1 MAAKWG
7 HGLLQVRSAVR
18 VGSVAVR
25 GGSGSVVG
33 SSWCTVEV
41 EFRVRP
47 VGDVADPR
55 RLGRQL
61 SKIESLLT
69 GSQPFTRGRHQQRQL
84 RVAVG
89 RADVLDIHDF
99 ALVQLPRA

>member
-1 MAAKWG
+1 ME
-7 HGLLQVRSAVR
+7 AVHLER
-18 VGSVAVR
+18 EPEASTSSPIWICGSTR
-25 GGSGSVVG
+25 R
-33 SSWCTVEV
+33 CTVEV

-69 GSQPFTRGRHQQRQL
+69 GLQPFTRGRHHNASSASL
-84 RVAVG
+84 WAEPTCSISTTSPWSSSRVRDELTTSA
-89 RADVLDIHDF
+89 
-99 ALVQLPRA
+99 